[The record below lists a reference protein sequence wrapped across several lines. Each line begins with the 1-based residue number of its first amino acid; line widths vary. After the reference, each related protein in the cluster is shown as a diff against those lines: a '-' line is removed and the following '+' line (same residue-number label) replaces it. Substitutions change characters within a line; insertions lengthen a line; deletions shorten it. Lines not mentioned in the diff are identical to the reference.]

1 MPLRYT
7 DKAEG
12 GRMCEFCTQHGEGQ
26 KWYLTMENYSRD
38 LLDQKGRRKYA
49 AEFLNGFHQ
58 RVPEGVRKLDMIH
71 RTPLMKL
78 AQPILTHSQKRDH
91 YGQVV
96 PMEDVEEIF
105 RMVQGAIRLPCVCR
119 RVTTGNM
126 NARYCYGLTLDQQLY
141 SLLDDSFSLEM
152 LTREEALESIRKLDK
167 EGLVH
172 SVWTFKTPFIGG
184 LCNCDQ
190 DCMAYRITHAR
201 KDYPVIF
208 RGEWVAAVSA
218 DSCNGCRLC
227 MRQCQY
233 GAIRYSSNNK
243 KVTIDST
250 ACYGCG
256 VCRAVCNKAAITLSP
271 RESVKD
277 AANIW

>member
-1 MPLRYT
+1 
-7 DKAEG
+7 
-12 GRMCEFCTQHGEGQ
+12 
-26 KWYLTMENYSRD
+26 
-38 LLDQKGRRKYA
+38 LLDRNDRRKYA
-49 AEFLNGFHQ
+49 AEFLNGFHT
-58 RVPEGVRKLDMIH
+58 RVPSSIQQLDKIR

-78 AQPILTHSQKRDH
+78 AKPILTRAQKQDH

-96 PMEDVEEIF
+96 PIEDVEKIF
-105 RMVQGAIRLPCVCR
+105 EMVQGVVRLPCVCR

-126 NARYCYGLTLDQQLY
+126 NARYCYGLTMDKQLMDA
-141 SLLDDSFSLEM
+141 LDDSFSLE
-152 LTREEALESIRKLDK
+152 LVTKEEALESIRKLDK

-201 KDYPVIF
+201 RDYPVMF
-208 RGEWVAAVSA
+208 RAEWVAEVSMEV
-218 DSCNGCRLC
+218 CNGCRLC

-243 KVTIDST
+243 KVVIDPT

-256 VCRAVCNKAAITLSP
+256 VCRTVCNRNAITLSE
-271 RESVKD
+271 RENVKE
-277 AANIW
+277 AASIW

>member
-1 MPLRYT
+1 
-7 DKAEG
+7 
-12 GRMCEFCTQHGEGQ
+12 MCEFCTQHGEGK
-26 KWYLTMENYSRD
+26 KWYLAMENYSTD
-38 LLDQKGRRKYA
+38 LLDQDQRRRYA
-49 AEFLNGFHQ
+49 AEFLNSFDT
-58 RVPEGVRKLDMIH
+58 RVPKSIKQLVR
-71 RTPLMKL
+71 RTPFMKL
-78 AQPILTHSQKRDH
+78 AKPVLTHMQKEDH

-96 PMEDVEEIF
+96 PIEDVERIF
-105 RMVQGAIRLPCVCR
+105 EMVEGAVRLPCVCR

-126 NARYCYGLTLDQQLY
+126 NARYCYGLTMDKQLIQA
-141 SLLDDSFSLEM
+141 LDDSFSLER
-152 LTREEALESIRKLDK
+152 LTKEEALAAIRKLDK

-201 KDYPVIF
+201 RDYPLMF
-208 RGEWVAAVSA
+208 RAEWVAAVSM
-218 DSCNGCRLC
+218 DECNGCRLC

-243 KVTIDST
+243 KVLIDPT

-256 VCRAVCNKAAITLSP
+256 VCRASCNKDAITLYP
-271 RESVKD
+271 RERVPE
-277 AANIW
+277 AAGIW

>member
-1 MPLRYT
+1 
-7 DKAEG
+7 
-12 GRMCEFCTQHGEGQ
+12 
-26 KWYLTMENYSRD
+26 MENYSKD
-38 LLDQKGRRKYA
+38 LLNQNQRRKYA
-49 AEFLNGFHQ
+49 VEFINGFDK
-58 RVPEGVRKLDMIH
+58 RVPKSIKQLDRIRK
-71 RTPLMKL
+71 TPMMKL
-78 AQPILTHSQKRDH
+78 AKPVLTHMQKEDH

-96 PMEDVEEIF
+96 PMEDVEKVF
-105 RMVQGAIRLPCVCR
+105 DMVQGAVRLPCVCR

-126 NARYCYGLTLDQQLY
+126 NARYCYGLTMDKELMN
-141 SLLDDSFSLEM
+141 SLDDSFSLET
-152 LTREEALESIRKLDK
+152 LSKEEALDSIRKLDK

-201 KDYPVIF
+201 KDYPVMF
-208 RGEWVAAVSA
+208 RAEWVAAVSL

-233 GAIRYSSNNK
+233 GAIRYSSNDK
-243 KVTIDST
+243 KVMIDPT

-256 VCRAVCNKAAITLSP
+256 VCRANCNKDAITLHP
-271 RESVKD
+271 REMVVG
-277 AANIW
+277 AAGVW

>member
-1 MPLRYT
+1 
-7 DKAEG
+7 
-12 GRMCEFCTQHGEGQ
+12 MCEFCTQHGEGR
-26 KWYLTMENYSRD
+26 KWYLAMENYSLE
-38 LLDQKGRRKYA
+38 LLDQNDRRAYTA
-49 AEFLNGFHQ
+49 QFLNGFHKRAPKSIAQ
-58 RVPEGVRKLDMIH
+58 LDRIRH
-71 RTPLMKL
+71 TPWMSL
-78 AQPILTHSQKRDH
+78 ARPILIRSQKADH

-96 PMEDVEEIF
+96 PIEDVERIF
-105 RMVQGAIRLPCVCR
+105 ELVQGAVRLPCVCR

-126 NARYCYGLTLDQQLY
+126 NARYCYGLTMDRELMDA
-141 SLLDDSFSLEM
+141 LDDSFSLET
-152 LTREEALESIRKLDK
+152 LTKEEALESIRKLDK

-201 KDYPVIF
+201 RDYPVMF
-208 RGEWVAAVSA
+208 RAEWVAEVST

-233 GAIRYSSNNK
+233 GAIRYSSNNR
-243 KVTIDST
+243 KVVVDPT

-256 VCRAVCNKAAITLSP
+256 ACRAVCKKEAIALSP
-271 RESVKD
+271 RESVK
-277 AANIW
+277 AAAGVW

>member
-1 MPLRYT
+1 
-7 DKAEG
+7 
-12 GRMCEFCTQHGEGQ
+12 MCEFCTQHGEGK
-26 KWYLTMENYSRD
+26 KWYLAMENYSRD
-38 LLDQKGRRKYA
+38 LLDQEERRKYA
-49 AEFLNGFHQ
+49 AEFLNGFLN
-58 RVPEGVRKLDMIH
+58 RVPPSIKQLDKIRK
-71 RTPLMKL
+71 TPLMNL
-78 AQPILTHSQKRDH
+78 ARPILIHNQKQDH

-105 RMVQGAIRLPCVCR
+105 KIVEGAVRLPCVCR

-126 NARYCYGLTLDQQLY
+126 NARYCYGLTLDKQLFDA
-141 SLLDDSFSLEM
+141 LDDSFSLEF
-152 LTREEALESIRKLDK
+152 LSKKEALESIRKLDR

-201 KDYPVIF
+201 RDYPVMF
-208 RGEWVAAVSA
+208 RAEWVANVSA
-218 DSCNGCRLC
+218 GECNGCRLC

-243 KVTIDST
+243 KVVIDPT

-256 VCRAVCNKAAITLSP
+256 VCRAVCREKAITLSP
-271 RESVKD
+271 RESVQE
-277 AANIW
+277 AAGMW

>member
-1 MPLRYT
+1 
-7 DKAEG
+7 
-12 GRMCEFCTQHGEGQ
+12 MCEFCTQHGEGM
-26 KWYLTMENYSRD
+26 KWYLTMENYSIE
-38 LLDQKGRRKYA
+38 LLDQKDRRKYA
-49 AEFLNGFHQ
+49 AQFLNGFHR
-58 RVPEGVRKLDMIH
+58 RVPGSVRQLDQI
-71 RTPLMKL
+71 RKTPLMKL
-78 AQPILTHSQKRDH
+78 AKPVLTRAQKQDH

-96 PMEDVEEIF
+96 PIEDVEKIF
-105 RMVQGAIRLPCVCR
+105 EVVQGAVRLPCVCR

-126 NARYCYGLTLDQQLY
+126 NARYCYGLTMDKQLMDA
-141 SLLDDSFSLEM
+141 LDDSFSLEL
-152 LTREEALESIRKLDK
+152 LTREEALESIRKLDT

-201 KDYPVIF
+201 RDYPVMF
-208 RGEWVAAVSA
+208 RAEWVAEVSA
-218 DSCNGCRLC
+218 ETCNGCRLC

-243 KVTIDST
+243 KVVVDPT

-256 VCRAVCNKAAITLSP
+256 VCRAVCKKEAITLSP
-271 RESVKD
+271 RQSVQE
-277 AANIW
+277 AANVW